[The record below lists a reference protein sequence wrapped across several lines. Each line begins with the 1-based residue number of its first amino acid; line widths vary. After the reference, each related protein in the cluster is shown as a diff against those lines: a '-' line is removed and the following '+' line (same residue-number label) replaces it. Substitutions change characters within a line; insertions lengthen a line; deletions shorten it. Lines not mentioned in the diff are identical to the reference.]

1 MTRHRSCAILLTLF
15 AAAAA
20 APTRAG
26 DDGWLTLFN
35 GKDTAGWKLRAEKVG
50 VTQYFDADGKELPG
64 AKATTLDQKMQVFDA
79 NGRLVPEA
87 KIVAKGKKKFVVD
100 AQNKPVEGAE
110 IKFSGGRKAIVDAKR
125 VEVKDAQAVT
135 KQVDNPS
142 GWIAEKGELIGVKP
156 HGGNDILS
164 EKTFTD
170 FELHIE
176 FQATSNSGVYLQ
188 GRYEIQVDNS
198 LNAKPGKDGKLPN

>member
-1 MTRHRSCAILLTLF
+1 MTRHRSLAILLTLV

-20 APTRAG
+20 APIRAG

-35 GKDTAGWKLRAEKVG
+35 GKDTAGWKLRSDKVG
-50 VTQYFDADGKELPG
+50 VTQFFDADGKELSG

-79 NGRLVPEA
+79 NGKLIPEA
-87 KIVAKGKKKFVVD
+87 KIVEKAKKKVVVD
-100 AQNKPVEGAE
+100 AQNKPVEGAN
-110 IKFSGGRKAIVDAKR
+110 IKFTGGRKAIIDSKG
-125 VEVKDAQAVT
+125 VEVKDPKAVT

-142 GWIAEKGELIGVKP
+142 GWIVEKGELLCVKP

-198 LNAKPGKDGKLPN
+198 LNAKPGK